1 MTGNW
6 ITANLQAA
14 MDFFNAMMTFL
25 YDILDIFFP
34 NNTCKENF
42 KYAILYLVHL

>member
-25 YDILDIFFP
+25 YDILVINPF
-34 NNTCKENF
+34 T
-42 KYAILYLVHL
+42 YRYGRW